1 MKTNTD
7 FQSYLAHFFLEWEM
21 FQTKVIEKIK
31 THILYSGT
39 IFFFK
44 KSYISWDNVEIN
56 FRAGH
61 ATDDDMAHAH
71 CLLDT

>member
-1 MKTNTD
+1 MKN
-7 FQSYLAHFFLEWEM
+7 
-21 FQTKVIEKIK
+21 VGIK
-31 THILYSGT
+31 
-39 IFFFK
+39 FFFPRK
-44 KSYISWDNVEIN
+44 KELKKLVGTTGHKSEGNVEIN